1 MTSVDDNRSEVDG
14 QNEEKDVSDDPFA
27 LHQFVV
33 PDVQVKVVSDMNKWM
48 KSQAYHDY
56 LGFITSLNTSV
67 KGKSLKSECA
77 LSPTIEKLLKLLDM
91 LSQFIDETPP
101 IDQPQRFGN
110 KAFRCWHNRL
120 KAEAVE
126 LTKSVL
132 PEILHRS
139 AEEVSDYLVRGFG
152 NETRIDYGTGHEA
165 SFAAF
170 LCCLYKMRVLTPQ
183 DQTAIVNKVFDK
195 YLSVARKLQKTYRME
210 PAGSQGVW
218 GLDDFQ
224 FLPFIF
230 GSSQLMMNPS
240 IYPSQFT
247 DHLVVDAHHKDFMF
261 LECIKYINEVK
272 SGPFAEHSSMLY
284 SITSVPHWGKVNSGL
299 IKMYKAEML
308 HKFPVIQH
316 FRFGSILSYNPYS

>member
-1 MTSVDDNRSEVDG
+1 MSEIESKNVDTKIVDDS
-14 QNEEKDVSDDPFA
+14 FA
-27 LHQFVV
+27 QHQFVV
-33 PDVQVKVVSDMNKWM
+33 PVLKVRVAADMNNWI

-56 LGFITSLNTSV
+56 LSFVTSLNSAV
-67 KGKSLKSECA
+67 KAKSLSASCTV
-77 LSPTIEKLLKLLDM
+77 SSTIEKLLSLLDT
-91 LSQFIDETPP
+91 LSMFIDETPP
-101 IDQPQRFGN
+101 VDQPQRFGN
-110 KAFRCWHNRL
+110 KAFRTWHDRL
-120 KAEAVE
+120 KAEAVD
-126 LTKSVL
+126 LTKTVL
-132 PEILHRS
+132 PENLHR
-139 AEEVSDYLVRGFG
+139 AAPEISDYLVRGFG

-170 LCCLYKMRVLTPQ
+170 LCCLYKIRVLSPP
-183 DQTAIVNKVFDK
+183 DQLAIVNKVFNK
-195 YLSVARKLQKTYRME
+195 YFVIARKLQTTYRME

-230 GSSQLMMNPS
+230 GSSQLMMNPT
-240 IYPSQFT
+240 ICPSQFT
-247 DHLVVDAHHKDFMF
+247 DKQVVDSYHNEYMF
-261 LECIKYINEVK
+261 LECIKYINQVK

-316 FRFGSILSYNPYS
+316 FRFGSILTFDVYS

>member
-1 MTSVDDNRSEVDG
+1 MASMDC
-14 QNEEKDVSDDPFA
+14 EEATIKKTEDPFA
-27 LHQFVV
+27 LHQFFL
-33 PDVQVKVVSDMNKWM
+33 PDVQVKSVADMEKWM

-56 LGFITSLNTSV
+56 LGFITSLNLAV
-67 KGKSLKSECA
+67 KAKSLSANCEI
-77 LSPTIEKLLKLLDM
+77 SPTVEKLLKLLDDV
-91 LSQFIDETPP
+91 SQFIDETPP
-101 IDQPQRFGN
+101 IEQPQRFGN
-110 KAFRCWHNRL
+110 KAFRMWHERL
-120 KAEAVE
+120 KEEAAN
-126 LTKSVL
+126 LTKTVL
-132 PEILHRS
+132 PENLHRS

-170 LCCLYKMRVLTPQ
+170 LCCLYKMRVLSPQ
-183 DQTAIVNKVFDK
+183 DQIAIVNKVFHK
-195 YLSVARKLQKTYRME
+195 YFCIARKLQKTYRME

-230 GSSQLMMNPS
+230 GSSQLVMNPS
-240 IYPSQFT
+240 IYPSQFIDPQIVST
-247 DHLVVDAHHKDFMF
+247 YHKDYMF

-272 SGPFAEHSSMLY
+272 TGPFAEHSSMLY

-316 FRFGSILSYNPYS
+316 FRFGSILSFNSQS